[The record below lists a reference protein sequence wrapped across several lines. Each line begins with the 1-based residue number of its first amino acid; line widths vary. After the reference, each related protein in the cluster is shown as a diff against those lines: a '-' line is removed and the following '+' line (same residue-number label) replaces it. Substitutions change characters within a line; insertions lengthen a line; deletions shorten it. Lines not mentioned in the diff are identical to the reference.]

1 MVNSLIF
8 MVGQGRIELPT
19 LGFSACFINNLHKT
33 ISNNIKETLKVFL
46 CWFIVSRSV
55 FYGYGHNLVTR
66 FLIEILN

>member
-33 ISNNIKETLKVFL
+33 TLNKTKETLKVFL
-46 CWFIVSRSV
+46 CCFIVSYTL
-55 FYGYGHNLVTR
+55 FYNYGHKIVTNFFMFFR
-66 FLIEILN
+66 